1 MKKSKELLLLQQE
14 LLSHIEIM
22 ETLTNQ
28 YIKKI
33 KQEYAEIIFDAQVK
47 LLQKVASGENLNA
60 EKLRQKYLK
69 NKKML
74 VKLPDNINNED
85 LLDKIEINGN
95 TYYYEN
101 RENGSV
107 FDVEY
112 KQVGLYLDNQII
124 FTKKQCDLSI

>member
-33 KQEYAEIIFDAQVK
+33 KQEYAEIVFDAQVK

-74 VKLPDNINNED
+74 VKLPDNVNNED
-85 LLDKIEINGN
+85 LLDKIEIDGN
-95 TYYYEN
+95 TFYYEN

-112 KQVGLYLDNQII
+112 KQVGSYLDNQIV
-124 FTKKQCDLSI
+124 FTKKQFDLSI